1 MNLYLIRH
9 SIAEAMS
16 HNKKDF
22 DRELTEEGK
31 IVIEKAAR
39 GWKNFIDKFDLIITS
54 PLIRSVQTSE
64 IISAS
69 MKSAPKIIIDNNLT
83 SGSNTADLMEITNS
97 FEEIDIACVG
107 HQPDL
112 SYHIINLCG
121 DRAFKLLF
129 PPAAIAK
136 IEFNNKIKYG
146 SGRLSFLIPPEVY
159 K

>member
-22 DRELTEEGK
+22 DRELTKDGK
-31 IVIEKAAR
+31 IVIEKASH
-39 GWKNFIDKFDLIITS
+39 GWENLIDKFDLIITS
-54 PLIRSVQTSE
+54 PLVRSVQTSE
-64 IISAS
+64 IISSS
-69 MKSAPKIIIDNNLT
+69 MKSSPKIIKDNNLA
-83 SGSNTADLMEITNS
+83 SGSTTTDLMEITNS
-97 FEEIDIACVG
+97 FEANDIACVG

-121 DRAFKLLF
+121 DKSFRLLF

-136 IEFNNKIKYG
+136 IEFDNKIKYG
-146 SGRLSFLIPPEVY
+146 SGKLSFLIPPQVY
-159 K
+159 R

>member
-22 DRELTEEGK
+22 DRELTETGK
-31 IVIEKAAR
+31 TVIAKAAH
-39 GWKNFIDKFDLIITS
+39 GWEKIICKFDLIITS
-54 PLIRSVQTSE
+54 PLVRSVQTSE
-64 IISAS
+64 IISSS
-69 MKSAPKIIIDNNLT
+69 MKNSPKIIKDNNLT
-83 SGSNTADLMEITNS
+83 TGGTTADLMEIANS
-97 FEEIDIACVG
+97 FDEMDLACVG

-121 DRAFKLLF
+121 DKGFKLLF

-136 IEFNNKIKYG
+136 IEFDNKIKYG